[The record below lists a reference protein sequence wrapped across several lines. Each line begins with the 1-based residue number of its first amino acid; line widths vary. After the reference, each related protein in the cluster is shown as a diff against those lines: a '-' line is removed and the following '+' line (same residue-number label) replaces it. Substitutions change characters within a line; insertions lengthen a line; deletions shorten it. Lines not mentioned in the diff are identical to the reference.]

1 MAAIRI
7 LYLTFL
13 LLADRAAAWSLTN
26 YFTTSITSVWTGGTV
41 SSTYTLSIPVSPT
54 GSVSATSSNITTS
67 SASDVLFYLG
77 PATETLIY
85 EITVTN
91 LFLPTN
97 APVCVPSYSFYVT
110 TGYCSTSSTSST
122 TASPTI
128 TTRYFVPVIIS
139 NPSSCTQ
146 TSFSYTS
153 SQDVDLSYLPSI
165 VRTQAT
171 EPSEALFITTYVV
184 TMSTNLGGQ
193 AVTTSVCDVYLNSDA
208 VTGALPAVEASYL
221 SQCVDPSKFRCST
234 TRLGPS
240 DDVCGPLPIT
250 YPPKGKTGGAAG
262 AATGTSTGASSS
274 TTSKSGAMGL
284 AGAIH
289 WGFVASAG
297 TFTLLGLTWI

>member
-1 MAAIRI
+1 MATIRI
-7 LYLTFL
+7 LYLAL

-26 YFTTSITSVWTGGTV
+26 YFTTSITSIWTGGTV

-67 SASDVLFYLG
+67 SETDVLFYLG

-85 EITVTN
+85 EITVMN

-97 APVCVPSYSFYVT
+97 APVCVPSYSFDVT
-110 TGYCSTSSTSST
+110 TGYCSTSSTSRT

-171 EPSEALFITTYVV
+171 ESPEALFITTYVV
-184 TMSTNLGGQ
+184 TVSTNLGGQ
-193 AVTTSVCDVYLNSDA
+193 AVTTSVCDVYLKSDA
-208 VTGALPAVEASYL
+208 VTGVLPVVEASYL

-240 DDVCGPLPIT
+240 DNVCGPLPIT
-250 YPPKGKTGGAAG
+250 YPPSGKTGG
-262 AATGTSTGASSS
+262 ATGTSTGAGLS
-274 TTSKSGAMGL
+274 TTSKSGAKGL

-297 TFTLLGLTWI
+297 TFTLLGLTWV

>member
-1 MAAIRI
+1 MATIRI
-7 LYLTFL
+7 LYLAL

-26 YFTTSITSVWTGGTV
+26 YFTTSIWTGGTV

-67 SASDVLFYLG
+67 SETVPLFYLG
-77 PATETLIY
+77 PAPETLIY

-97 APVCVPSYSFYVT
+97 APVCVPLNSFDVT
-110 TGYCSTSSTSST
+110 TGYCSTSSTSRT

-171 EPSEALFITTYVV
+171 ESPEALFITTYVV
-184 TMSTNLGGQ
+184 TVSTNLGGQ
-193 AVTTSVCDVYLNSDA
+193 AVTTSVCDVYLKSDA
-208 VTGALPAVEASYL
+208 VTGVLPVVEASYL

-240 DDVCGPLPIT
+240 DNVCGPLPIT
-250 YPPKGKTGGAAG
+250 YPSSGKTGGA
-262 AATGTSTGASSS
+262 TGTNTGAGSS
-274 TTSKSGAMGL
+274 TTSKSGAKGL

-297 TFTLLGLTWI
+297 TFTLLGLMWV